1 MYKQFSQFHSIN
13 TSERNYKKNK
23 INNKYSIKNYDSR
36 NLFQNIYKK
45 NKKNNWLPS
54 IKKKTYFSIVPLLIT
69 NKTSI
74 DYITNKKCCSP
85 YHVYK
90 KKGYYLYK

>member
-1 MYKQFSQFHSIN
+1 MYKQFSYYSSIN
-13 TSERNYKKNK
+13 TSERNYK
-23 INNKYSIKNYDSR
+23 INNKYRIKNYDSR

-54 IKKKTYFSIVPLLIT
+54 IKKHTYFSIVPLLVS
-69 NKTSI
+69 KRTSI

>member
-1 MYKQFSQFHSIN
+1 MYKQFSQYSSIN
-13 TSERNYKKNK
+13 TSERNYK

-45 NKKNNWLPS
+45 NKRNNWLPS
-54 IKKKTYFSIVPLLIT
+54 VKKHTYFSIVPLLVS
-69 NKTSI
+69 KRTSI

>member
-1 MYKQFSQFHSIN
+1 MYKQFTHFPSIN
-13 TSERNYKKNK
+13 TSERNYK

-36 NLFQNIYKK
+36 NLFQNIYKR
-45 NKKNNWLPS
+45 NKRNNWLPS
-54 IKKKTYFSIVPLLIT
+54 IKRKTYFSIVPLLT
-69 NKTSI
+69 SKKTSI

>member
-1 MYKQFSQFHSIN
+1 MYKQFSYYSSIN
-13 TSERNYKKNK
+13 TSERNYK
-23 INNKYSIKNYDSR
+23 INNKYRIKNYDSR
-36 NLFQNIYKK
+36 NLFEDIYKK
-45 NKKNNWLPS
+45 NKRNNWLPS
-54 IKKKTYFSIVPLLIT
+54 IKKHTYFSIVPLLVSK
-69 NKTSI
+69 KTSI

>member
-1 MYKQFSQFHSIN
+1 MYKQFSQYSSIN
-13 TSERNYKKNK
+13 TSERNYK
-23 INNKYSIKNYDSR
+23 INNKYRIKNYDSR

-45 NKKNNWLPS
+45 NKRDNWSPS
-54 IKKKTYFSIVPLLIT
+54 VKKHTYFSVVPLLIT

-74 DYITNKKCCSP
+74 DYVTNKKCCTP

>member
-1 MYKQFSQFHSIN
+1 MYKQFSYFPSIN
-13 TSERNYKKNK
+13 TSERNYK

-36 NLFQNIYKK
+36 NLFQNIYKR
-45 NKKNNWLPS
+45 NKRNNWLPS
-54 IKKKTYFSIVPLLIT
+54 IKRKTYFSIVPLLISE
-69 NKTSI
+69 KTSI

-90 KKGYYLYK
+90 KKGYYLYR

>member
-1 MYKQFSQFHSIN
+1 MYKQFSYFPSIN
-13 TSERNYKKNK
+13 TSERNYK
-23 INNKYSIKNYDSR
+23 INNKYRIKNYDSR

-45 NKKNNWLPS
+45 NKRNNWLPS
-54 IKKKTYFSIVPLLIT
+54 IKRKTYFSIVPLLIT

>member
-1 MYKQFSQFHSIN
+1 MYKQFSYFPSIN
-13 TSERNYKKNK
+13 TSERNYK
-23 INNKYSIKNYDSR
+23 INNKYRIKNYDSR
-36 NLFQNIYKK
+36 NLFQNIYKR
-45 NKKNNWLPS
+45 NKRNNWLPS
-54 IKKKTYFSIVPLLIT
+54 IKRKTYFSIVPLLISE
-69 NKTSI
+69 KTSI

>member
-1 MYKQFSQFHSIN
+1 MYKQFSRYSSIN
-13 TSERNYKKNK
+13 TSERNYK
-23 INNKYSIKNYDSR
+23 INNKYRIKNYDSR

-45 NKKNNWLPS
+45 NKRNNWLPS
-54 IKKKTYFSIVPLLIT
+54 VKKHTYFSIVPLLVS
-69 NKTSI
+69 KRTSI

>member
-1 MYKQFSQFHSIN
+1 MYKQFSYFPSIN
-13 TSERNYKKNK
+13 TSERNYK

-45 NKKNNWLPS
+45 NKRNNWLPS
-54 IKKKTYFSIVPLLIT
+54 IKRKTYFSIVPLLISE
-69 NKTSI
+69 KTSI
-74 DYITNKKCCSP
+74 NYITNKKCCSP

-90 KKGYYLYK
+90 KKGYYLYR

>member
-1 MYKQFSQFHSIN
+1 MYKQFSYYSSIN
-13 TSERNYKKNK
+13 TSERNYK
-23 INNKYSIKNYDSR
+23 INNKYRIKNYDSR

-45 NKKNNWLPS
+45 NKRNNWLPS
-54 IKKKTYFSIVPLLIT
+54 IKKHTYFSIVPLLVSK
-69 NKTSI
+69 KTSI

>member
-1 MYKQFSQFHSIN
+1 MYKQFSQYSSIN
-13 TSERNYKKNK
+13 TSERNYK

-45 NKKNNWLPS
+45 NKRNNWLPS
-54 IKKKTYFSIVPLLIT
+54 VKKHTYFSIVPLLVS
-69 NKTSI
+69 KRTSI
-74 DYITNKKCCSP
+74 EYITNKKCCSP

>member
-1 MYKQFSQFHSIN
+1 MYKQFSYYSSIN
-13 TSERNYKKNK
+13 TSERNYK
-23 INNKYSIKNYDSR
+23 INNKYRIKNYDSR

-45 NKKNNWLPS
+45 NKRNNWLPS
-54 IKKKTYFSIVPLLIT
+54 VKKHTYFSIVPLLVS
-69 NKTSI
+69 KRTSI